1 MILFKRQSSSH
12 ECLHKREFRAPWIF
26 SEAFPPFS
34 PTRKLTRTLKG
45 MDQRPRMPRFL
56 MKSVT
61 WELVAKSMGPSL
73 PEEAWWQ
80 IPAHDGQQKL
90 PLHSDALAVGYHGSS
105 TMAVLLSLLWF

>member
-1 MILFKRQSSSH
+1 MILLKRQSSLH
-12 ECLHKREFRAPWIF
+12 ECLHKREFRVLRLF

-45 MDQRPRMPRFL
+45 LDQRPRMPRFL

-80 IPAHDGQQKL
+80 IPAHEGQQKL

-105 TMAVLLSLLWF
+105 TMALLLNLLWF